1 MASQK
6 LKILLSAFVCHPE
19 KGSEAGGGWNWLKEL
34 SKEHEVYALVSTFLD
49 QEKPVRM
56 AVDELPYRENI
67 HLIFI
72 PWPQNVGIADWR

>member
-19 KGSEAGGGWNWLKEL
+19 KGSEAGIGWNWLKEL
-34 SKEHEVYALVSTFLD
+34 SKEHEVYALISCFLD
-49 QEKPVRM
+49 QEEPVRT
-56 AVDELPYRENI
+56 AVEKLPYRENI

-72 PWPQNVGIADWR
+72 PWPQES